1 MCCRP
6 RASGRG
12 RCGLSFKFSLRNAY
26 DITYKTYN
34 RSWITRKET
43 GVSSSIMQS
52 RVYLSLAPR
61 KKKHRTRLLSQR
73 SSFYNYFKS
82 FNCFISQFEN
92 SNQVPCSPKTEH
104 SLVSFLVSCTTIRVF
119 KFHIGHSS
127 FRMMT
132 WHVAASL

>member
-1 MCCRP
+1 MFQVI
-6 RASGRG
+6 ALLETLELQDSA
-12 RCGLSFKFSLRNAY
+12 K
-26 DITYKTYN
+26 
-34 RSWITRKET
+34 RKGHFALYYCLVLGHT
-43 GVSSSIMQS
+43 KYGSHCSGVSSSIMQS